1 MYLIDRE
8 FFSFPKEILGA
19 GRVSG
24 QNPGPYFMRQG
35 PTEMAVTGQAVA
47 SRPFRTNPNFLF
59 GEILI
64 LGKFEAW
71 NGPLFTSMSFSPRNI
86 KFYKQYNTTMN

>member
-1 MYLIDRE
+1 MDSYPYVKISRQSNVGILLIE
-8 FFSFPKEILGA
+8 NSFHFQKKSWEQIKFL
-19 GRVSG
+19 G
-24 QNPGPYFMRQG
+24 QNPGADFMRQG

-64 LGKFEAW
+64 LGKFEA
-71 NGPLFTSMSFSPRNI
+71 
-86 KFYKQYNTTMN
+86 